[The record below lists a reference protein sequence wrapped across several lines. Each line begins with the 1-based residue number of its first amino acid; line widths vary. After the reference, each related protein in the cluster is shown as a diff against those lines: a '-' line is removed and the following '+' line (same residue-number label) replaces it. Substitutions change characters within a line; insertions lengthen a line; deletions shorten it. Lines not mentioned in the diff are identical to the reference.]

1 MLRIVNLEEIHGLL
15 FRIPSLV
22 DELERREPH
31 AVAGVREWLASLER
45 VLENNRLP
53 LAGNIAVLRGVLDS
67 ALTGVIPA
75 GIDFHGRASSRK
87 IRDAAA
93 AEMLKRAS
101 DLVTAA
107 IQGDVTRI
115 DEAERV
121 ARQLIA
127 VATFKGLITASR
139 PAGDAIENIKAV
151 WNAMQADTEIGQ
163 GAAHLIG
170 LVGPH
175 DALIV
180 LDRGITRD
188 VWVR

>member
-15 FRIPSLV
+15 LRIPSLV
-22 DELERREPH
+22 DELERKEPH
-31 AVAGVREWLASLER
+31 AVADVREWLASLER
-45 VLENNRLP
+45 VLESNRLP
-53 LAGNIAVLRGVLDS
+53 LAGNIAVLRGGLDS
-67 ALTGVIPA
+67 ALMGVIPV
-75 GIDFHGRASSRK
+75 GVEFHGRASSRK
-87 IRDAAA
+87 IREAAA
-93 AEMLKRAS
+93 AEMLRRAS

-107 IQGDVTRI
+107 IQGDGSRI

-127 VATFKGLITASR
+127 LATFKGLIPTSR
-139 PAGDAIENIKAV
+139 PAGDAIENVKAV
-151 WNAMQADTEIGQ
+151 WNAMQSDTEIGQ
-163 GAAHLIG
+163 GAAHLVG

>member
-1 MLRIVNLEEIHGLL
+1 MLRIVNLEEIHDLL
-15 FRIPSLV
+15 LRLPALV
-22 DELERREPH
+22 DELEQKAPH
-31 AVAGVREWLASLER
+31 AMGSVREWLVSLER
-45 VLENNRLP
+45 VLESNRLP
-53 LAGNIAVLRGVLDS
+53 LAGNIAVLRGSLDS
-67 ALTGVIPA
+67 ALMGVIPA
-75 GIDFHGRASSRK
+75 GIEFHGRASSRK
-87 IRDAAA
+87 IREAAA

-107 IQGDVTRI
+107 LQGDGSRV

-127 VATFKGLITASR
+127 VARLKGLIPENR
-139 PAGDAIENIKAV
+139 PEGDSIENVKAV
-151 WNAMQADTEIGQ
+151 WRAMQADPEIGQ
-163 GAAHLIG
+163 GAAHLVG

-188 VWVR
+188 VWGR

>member
-15 FRIPSLV
+15 LRIPSIV
-22 DELERREPH
+22 DELERKVPH
-31 AVAGVREWLASLER
+31 AIGNVREWLMTLEQ

-53 LAGNIAVLRGVLDS
+53 LAGNIAALRGGLDS
-67 ALTGVIPA
+67 AFNGVIPA
-75 GIDFHGRASSRK
+75 GIEFHGRVSSRK
-87 IRDAAA
+87 IREAAA
-93 AEMLKRAS
+93 TEMLKRAS
-101 DLVTAA
+101 DLVTSAVQA
-107 IQGDVTRI
+107 DGARI
-115 DEAERV
+115 DEAQRV

-127 VATFKGLITASR
+127 LARFKGLIPANR
-139 PAGDAIENIKAV
+139 PAGDPIENIKSV
-151 WNAMQADTEIGQ
+151 WNSMQSDTEIGQ

-188 VWVR
+188 VWGR